1 MTNYLVLTVSC
12 IRHTE
17 NSFFNKWVL
26 YTFFINFKQFTLNLV
41 LHEER
46 ALILGKQG
54 SHEKAL
60 AIYIFQLHNTDKAE
74 HYCTNLYDEDPE
86 NNKIV
91 RLIVVYFKSF
101 LFNFSNYILL
111 TYR

>member
-1 MTNYLVLTVSC
+1 M
-12 IRHTE
+12 
-17 NSFFNKWVL
+17 
-26 YTFFINFKQFTLNLV
+26 

-74 HYCTNLYDEDPE
+74 HYCTNLYEEDPE

-111 TYR
+111 TLNYQIDLEQSVEKYMFYSKQSFC